1 MGTHKLVCKR
11 VEEKVKRT
19 DERTDGPH
27 RLVVGAITRSR
38 WELIAKESFATDSD
52 PVLQALQHGK
62 KFTTLAI
69 RDSSEL
75 IRRRF
80 SNMLIDFM

>member
-1 MGTHKLVCKR
+1 MGANT
-11 VEEKVKRT
+11 
-19 DERTDGPH
+19 G
-27 RLVVGAITRSR
+27 SR

-75 IRRRF
+75 IRRCF
-80 SNMLIDFM
+80 PNMLIDFM

>member
-1 MGTHKLVCKR
+1 MGANA
-11 VEEKVKRT
+11 E
-19 DERTDGPH
+19 
-27 RLVVGAITRSR
+27 SR

-52 PVLQALQHGK
+52 PVLQALQHEK

-75 IRRRF
+75 KRRCF
-80 SNMLIDFM
+80 PIMLIDFM

>member
-1 MGTHKLVCKR
+1 MVFL
-11 VEEKVKRT
+11 E
-19 DERTDGPH
+19 PSWFII
-27 RLVVGAITRSR
+27 VGANTGSR

-52 PVLQALQHGK
+52 PVLQALPHGK

-80 SNMLIDFM
+80 PNMLIDFM